1 MTVELLEKL
10 SVRDIANTLGC
21 SAEPL
26 PDKCVCLVTTDSR
39 MVKDGALFIA
49 IKGEHFDGNDFIDAA
64 IDSGAVCVICERP
77 FESKDANVA
86 VFTVDDSIKA
96 LGRLAAEY
104 KARLEMLTVAVTGSI
119 GKTTTKEFIYSVL
132 AEKYAAVKTEGN
144 HNNNIGLPMTLL
156 GFSNKSDAAVIEM
169 GMSHSGE
176 ISELSRIARP
186 DIAVIT
192 NIGTSHI
199 GNLGSREAIRDAKL
213 EILMGLRPGGAV
225 ILNGDEPLLSG
236 IEGACYVSMHNKDA
250 DVYVDNTVLTENG
263 SAFDLTINGET
274 IESVVI
280 PALGEHNIMNAAM
293 AYAVGLYAGMGE
305 FEIRRGLKNY
315 HTVGMRQNLVEK
327 DDRLI
332 IEDCYNASPESVHAA
347 LSVLR
352 SLADAKESRS
362 IAVLGEI
369 RELGDYSESFHR
381 SVGVDVV
388 RSNAKMLFTF
398 GHDAALI
405 ADEAVKCGMNERA
418 VFVFED
424 IDDPAALADALR
436 EKTGKGDILL
446 FKASRALKLERVIE
460 LL

>member
-10 SVRDIANTLGC
+10 SVRDIARTLGC
-21 SAEPL
+21 SAQSL
-26 PDKCVCLVTTDSR
+26 PDKFVSLVTTDSR
-39 MVKDGALFIA
+39 MVTNGALFIA
-49 IKGEHFDGNDFIDAA
+49 IKGEHFDGNDFVDAA
-64 IDSGAVCVICERP
+64 IDSGAACVICERP
-77 FESKDANVA
+77 FERLDADAA
-86 VFTVDDSIKA
+86 VFTVDDSTKA

-132 AEKYAAVKTEGN
+132 AEKYAALKTEGN
-144 HNNNIGLPMTLL
+144 HNNNIGLPMTLF
-156 GFSNKSDAAVIEM
+156 GFSNKCDAAVIEM

-199 GNLGSREAIRDAKL
+199 GNLGSRESIRDAKL
-213 EILMGLRPGGAV
+213 EILTGLRPGGAV

-274 IESVVI
+274 IESIVI

-315 HTVGMRQNLVEK
+315 RTVGMRQNLVTK
-327 DDRLI
+327 NDRLL

-347 LSVLR
+347 LSVLC
-352 SLADAKESRS
+352 SLADSKGCRP
-362 IAVLGEI
+362 IAVLGE

-381 SVGVDVV
+381 SVGADVA
-388 RSNAKMLFTF
+388 RSNVKMLFTF
-398 GHDAALI
+398 GHDAAFI
-405 ADEAVKCGMNERA
+405 ADEAVKCGMNERS